1 MYYESLSGFNNDFYY
16 IQDSNNGFIIVPC
29 PQIIPEQFIND
40 RIKNENDNKSH
51 SEIFITNFSYKNDIE
66 EPTKDKSFP
75 SEIEFASKLGAS
87 EGIENMNLSPSSDTN
102 DSSKS
107 ENLTKRKRGRK
118 PAAHADIEGK
128 EMKNKKIHGKGKND
142 NRMSKIQRSYLKYL
156 IYSLNAKMKSI
167 GLKYEFFQLN
177 GKDIGNIN
185 KTFREKLIK
194 KTIKELIL
202 DTPIFGRIE
211 EGKKD
216 HNKNIIQKLE
226 EEEQKIILNI
236 LDKNCL
242 YYFENY
248 YKNERTLELKLSESN
263 FIQINLPQNIE
274 LFNDLLNRNKCDN
287 SEENE
292 KYENDMR
299 KCAKKYF
306 LLKDKEI

>member
-1 MYYESLSGFNNDFYY
+1 MYDESLSGFNNDFFC
-16 IQDSNNGFIIVPC
+16 IQESNNGFIIVPC
-29 PQIIPEQFIND
+29 PQIIHEEFIDD
-40 RIKNENDNKSH
+40 RIKDENANESH
-51 SEIFITNFSYKNDIE
+51 LEIFTY
-66 EPTKDKSFP
+66 
-75 SEIEFASKLGAS
+75 EIGLASKSGSS

-118 PAAHADIEGK
+118 PNADADKEGK

-156 IYSLNAKMKSI
+156 ISSLNVKMKSI

-185 KTFREKLIK
+185 KTFRDKLIK
-194 KTIKELIL
+194 KKIKELIL

-211 EGKKD
+211 GGKKD
-216 HNKNIIQKLE
+216 HNKNIIKKLE
-226 EEEQKIILNI
+226 EEGQEIILNI

-242 YYFENY
+242 YFFENY
-248 YKNERTLELKLSESN
+248 YKNLRTFELKLSESN

-299 KCAKKYF
+299 KCAIKYF
-306 LLKDKEI
+306 LLIEI

>member
-1 MYYESLSGFNNDFYY
+1 MYYESLSGFNNDFNC
-16 IQDSNNGFIIVPC
+16 IQDSSNGFIIVPC
-29 PQIIPEQFIND
+29 PQLMPEELIAD
-40 RIKNENDNKSH
+40 RIKDENGNENDAEK
-51 SEIFITNFSYKNDIE
+51 IFRNFSYKNDTE
-66 EPTKDKSFP
+66 VPTKDKSFP
-75 SEIEFASKLGAS
+75 SEIELASKNEAS
-87 EGIENMNLSPSSDTN
+87 EGLENMNFSLSSDTN
-102 DSSKS
+102 NSSKS

-118 PAAHADIEGK
+118 SVADAYIKGK

-156 IYSLNAKMKSI
+156 ISSLNAKMKSI

-185 KTFREKLIK
+185 KTFRDKLIK
-194 KTIKELIL
+194 KKIKELIL

-211 EGKKD
+211 AGKKD
-216 HNKNIIQKLE
+216 HNKNIIKKLE
-226 EEEQKIILNI
+226 EEGQEIILNI

-248 YKNERTLELKLSESN
+248 YKNLRTFELKLSESN

-306 LLKDKEI
+306 LIKEI